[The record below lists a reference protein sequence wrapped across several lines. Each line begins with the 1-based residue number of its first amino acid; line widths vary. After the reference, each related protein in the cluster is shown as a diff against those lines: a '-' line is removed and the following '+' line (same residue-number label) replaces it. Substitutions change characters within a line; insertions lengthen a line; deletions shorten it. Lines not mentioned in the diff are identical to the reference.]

1 MNLFSKEERDKARQA
16 KIDAERESMRK
27 ESQGDIEAEG
37 GGRKSTKKLSSG
49 NNDKMVSGGG
59 KVSFAP

>member
-1 MNLFSKEERDKARQA
+1 
-16 KIDAERESMRK
+16 MRK

-49 NNDKMVSGGG
+49 NNDKMISGGG
-59 KVSFAP
+59 KVSFSVHPV